1 MKNSVLLIGNGI
13 NNINNKENWAD
24 LLKSMTK
31 TCKVENKVEINNNKP
46 FPLLYEEIYLKST
59 HIPELILKKHI
70 AKEVQN
76 IEENEIHE
84 LIREKRFKDIITTN
98 YEYTLQGKLPTLEND
113 IKNLGRIK
121 ETKYSIFRHNKIND
135 TRVWHIHGECK
146 VPDSITLGYEHYGG
160 QLQQMR
166 NYVVSGTHYKKK
178 QNQNSLSSRLKSK
191 EIFSESC
198 LELFFTR
205 NIHIVGLAL
214 DFVESDIWWLLT
226 YRARLKK
233 IRENKISNKIFYYIP
248 QKYCPTSKNKIE
260 LLKAVNVNIIKNEK
274 EGIPYYTEVINYI
287 HQKR

>member
-31 TCKVENKVEINNNKP
+31 ICKVENKVGINNNKP

-59 HIPELILKKHI
+59 DILELILKKHI
-70 AKEVQN
+70 AKKVQN
-76 IEENEIHE
+76 IKENKIHE

-98 YEYTLQGKLPTLEND
+98 YEYTLQGKSLTLENN
-113 IKNLGRIK
+113 IKNIGRIK

-178 QNQNSLSSRLKSK
+178 QNQNSLSSRLKSNK
-191 EIFSESC
+191 IFSESW
-198 LELFFTR
+198 LELFFKR

-233 IRENKISNKIFYYIP
+233 IKENKISNKIFYYIP
-248 QKYCPTSKNKIE
+248 QKHCPTSKNKIE
-260 LLKAVNVNIIKNEK
+260 LLKAVDVNIIKNEK
-274 EGIPYYTEVINYI
+274 EDIPYYTEVINCI